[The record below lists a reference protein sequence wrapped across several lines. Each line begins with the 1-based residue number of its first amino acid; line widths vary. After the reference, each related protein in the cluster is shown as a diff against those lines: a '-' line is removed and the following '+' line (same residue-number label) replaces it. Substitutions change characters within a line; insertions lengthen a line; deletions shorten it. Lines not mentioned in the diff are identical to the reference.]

1 MPKDLKDFPRPAN
14 DNGRGLHGSF
24 DPRWTGGEQGLDY
37 WVNLL
42 VELNIKWF
50 KVLDDVGS
58 SAPLCAK
65 LLAVGIFPIVRMIR
79 RDPPPNDTPEPNP
92 GHLGSSEE
100 KTLRQLIDLGV
111 RYFETNNEPN
121 LSIEWKTQAFPSNPL
136 EAAKLVAL
144 NWLFDARLILSLG
157 AFPGLPAVS
166 SGDDMDLIG
175 ALATLG
181 RHDILLEGCWIA
193 LHNYCGNRPLTYPD
207 DPISR
212 SGHLLTDEQYAQQPP
227 WVWWNTAHGRVDS
240 VDEINELRA
249 NLANPA
255 ATIQH
260 DHTCFRE
267 FEYYDA
273 LAMKYLGRSIPIIST
288 EGGYRVGRREDMRY
302 PRVTPA
308 SHRDQTV
315 ALFDFMQRQAP
326 DYYFA
331 ATPSLLIESDEREPD
346 AWHSAFWQRA
356 MTNPPFGFSGI
367 PNIAL
372 MNGSLGDQLP
382 VIDAVKQMQNLARR
396 MPGAQPTPPV
406 QTTMPFEPQ
415 PVTPPAPIRVPTPVT
430 SEPVKPTPAPPTE
443 FPSWLRDTPLP
454 TKAPSILKPVE
465 AEKKK
470 KEIEPTVPTP
480 AALTRPTLEQVPLP
494 PPPVAIKPKPPIAE
508 HVPPPA
514 PPLAV
519 EPAVVPVEEKPVE
532 QIAPQPTPQA
542 VEPVVKPTEEKHVE
556 EPAPQPT
563 PPPEVEPIVAP
574 IEEKQIEPKE
584 KPVIEKAFEQIV
596 SKPVEKPKVD
606 FGPPPPPEYISHEP
620 TPPSEKREPVIETQ
634 PLTAPLAISDEL
646 EWDWRLDALG
656 VVIEPANV
664 KPGQA
669 YWKLVRAEYQA
680 PNESNDGHQ
689 IFYTVVDQQNRPVE
703 YQKALQ
709 GWADGETDAI
719 TNENGETH
727 IPMWLGF
734 SPDHLEQGPYVAWID
749 GLACDRVRGMGLPSK
764 RHVNFLFTWK
774 RSVATF
780 LDTERRR

>member
-24 DPRWTGGEQGLDY
+24 DCKWMGGEQGLDY

-50 KVLDDVGS
+50 KVIDDAGS

-65 LLAVGIFPIVRMIR
+65 LLAAGIFPIVRILR

-92 GHLGSSEE
+92 GHLGSPEE

-111 RYFETNNEPN
+111 CYFETNNEPN
-121 LSIEWKTQAFPSNPL
+121 LASEWKTQAFPGNPL

-144 NWLFDARLILSLG
+144 NWLFDARLILSMG

-166 SGDDMDLIG
+166 SGGDMDLIG

-212 SGHLLTDEQYAQQPP
+212 TGLPLTDGQHAQQAS
-227 WVWWNTAHGRVDS
+227 WVWWSTAHGRPDS
-240 VDEINELRA
+240 PDEINELRA

-260 DHTCFRE
+260 DHACFRE
-267 FEYYDA
+267 FEYYDT

-288 EGGYRVGRREDMRY
+288 EGGYRVGRREDIRY
-302 PRVTPA
+302 PRVTP
-308 SHRDQTV
+308 SGHCEQTV

-331 ATPSLLIESDEREPD
+331 ATPTLLIESEEHEHD

-356 MTNPPFGFSGI
+356 MTNPPYGFDGV

-372 MNGSLGDQLP
+372 MNGTLGNQLP

-406 QTTMPFEPQ
+406 QPAMPFEHK
-415 PVTPPAPIRVPTPVT
+415 PVTLPPPIP
-430 SEPVKPTPAPPTE
+430 SEPVKAEPTPQTE

-454 TKAPSILKPVE
+454 TKVPPTLKSVQAKPKE
-465 AEKKK
+465 
-470 KEIEPTVPTP
+470 KEIEPAVPTP
-480 AALTRPTLEQVPLP
+480 VASTQPMVEQVPLP
-494 PPPVAIKPKPPIAE
+494 PPPVAIKPTPPVE
-508 HVPPPA
+508 EQVPPP
-514 PPLAV
+514 
-519 EPAVVPVEEKPVE
+519 PASVVTE
-532 QIAPQPTPQA
+532 PTPKP
-542 VEPVVKPTEEKHVE
+542 VEPVVAPTKEKR
-556 EPAPQPT
+556 
-563 PPPEVEPIVAP
+563 VEPIIKPA
-574 IEEKQIEPKE
+574 EEKPIVEKVFEP
-584 KPVIEKAFEQIV
+584 IV
-596 SKPVEKPKVD
+596 SKPVEKRKIDSTP
-606 FGPPPPPEYISHEP
+606 PPPPPEHISHEEK
-620 TPPSEKREPVIETQ
+620 PPAERRAPMVETQ
-634 PLTAPLAISDEL
+634 PLSTPLGAVEEL

-656 VVIEPANV
+656 VVVEPANV

-680 PNESNDGHQ
+680 PNESNDAHQ
-689 IFYTVVDQQNRPVE
+689 ILYTVLDQQNRPVE
-703 YQKALQ
+703 YQKVLQ
-709 GWADGETDAI
+709 GWVDGETDAI
-719 TNENGETH
+719 TNENGETR
-727 IPMWLGF
+727 IPMWLAY
-734 SPDHLEQGPYVAWID
+734 SPDHMEQGPYVAWVD

-764 RHVNFLFTWK
+764 RHVSFNLTWK